1 MFTFKLVDDAG
12 EGPYRAV
19 VMPEGGGPEVPPILY
34 VNFPEPPDMGSR
46 FTYRGCVWR
55 LALERMAAPG
65 ALERA
70 DSFWD
75 ARPVEQ

>member
-19 VMPEGGGPEVPPILY
+19 VMPEGGGPDVPPILY
-34 VNFPEPPDMGSR
+34 VNFPEPPDKGSR
-46 FTYRGCVWR
+46 FTYRDR
-55 LALERMAAPG
+55 LWQLIVERIATPGTLEG
-65 ALERA
+65 T

-75 ARPVEQ
+75 ARPAEQ